1 MRVSRRVSLPC
12 PLKLPSRSKVP
23 GNITGRA
30 WGKHSKRFPALLS
43 RQRAQ
48 TSDNCNVLK
57 KKKRKETPNSSKD
70 LQQCIKKSQE
80 EKTHNSSK
88 DLLINAQGYI
98 LLYI

>member
-1 MRVSRRVSLPC
+1 MRMSRRVSLPC

-57 KKKRKETPNSSKD
+57 KKKKKEKKPTTAQRICNNVLKKARRKKPT
-70 LQQCIKKSQE
+70 
-80 EKTHNSSK
+80 T
-88 DLLINAQGYI
+88 AQRTF
-98 LLYI
+98 